1 MADPG
6 SSGPLVQLLSG
17 AFWTPAARWCR
28 RKGQWVGPPRPCVC
42 IQVQVIATSALMPG
56 SQLQPRPQHQLL
68 GTPQGPDPLNG
79 GCLLQEAFSQSGRVG
94 GMSEASDDADEML
107 ARAAAA
113 KEVSSAQGL
122 GWDTASCRA
131 VSCTDT
137 WPGRCLAPMSG
148 LERGINGLS
157 CFSCRMADVRSD
169 AEGPHKRPAQ
179 GMRSLPSASR

>member
-6 SSGPLVQLLSG
+6 SSGPLVQLVSG
-17 AFWTPAARWCR
+17 AFWIPAACWCR
-28 RKGQWVGPPRPCVC
+28 RKGQWVGPPRPTICMQFHHYISSNAWV
-42 IQVQVIATSALMPG
+42 AAAAKASA
-56 SQLQPRPQHQLL
+56 SAVF
-68 GTPQGPDPLNG
+68 GTPQGPDPLNDD
-79 GCLLQEAFSQSGRVG
+79 CLLQEAFSQSGRVG

-131 VSCTDT
+131 VNCTDT
-137 WPGRCLAPMSG
+137 WPGRCLAFMIG

-157 CFSCRMADVRSD
+157 CFSCRMADVRFD
-169 AEGPHKRPAQ
+169 AEGPHKCPAQ
-179 GMRSLPSASR
+179 CMCSLPSASP